1 MRDRLLRDPDLERDL
16 RLLDLCRTAFQL
28 LVTPCWQNVFT
39 LFDTKPTHFQLNR
52 FHDKPTGHLKKTTR
66 YYISSL
72 VIGLQQCNL
81 NNDVTIYLPLI
92 TLFHRDNIQEVSTL
106 PWSGSLSGSWSGA
119 RSWLVRLNQKN
130 IINSIKTSFQSRQ
143 SYSQTDF
150 GSLWSSK
157 YIYYCML

>member
-1 MRDRLLRDPDLERDL
+1 MQQSWKVSECVTASYEILTWNEIYVFWTCVEQHFNCLLHHADK
-16 RLLDLCRTAFQL
+16 
-28 LVTPCWQNVFT
+28 NVFT

-106 PWSGSLSGSWSGA
+106 P
-119 RSWLVRLNQKN
+119 
-130 IINSIKTSFQSRQ
+130 
-143 SYSQTDF
+143 
-150 GSLWSSK
+150 
-157 YIYYCML
+157 